1 MSRQS
6 TDKPHQAVAVVAVAV
21 VVVARARAVHVGR
34 VLAAVVGAVVL
45 IGMGVWFR
53 CPVVGDTCLG
63 LMVGGCVEAV
73 EAVAEL
79 MVVTLVN
86 KQQVELGGSKFVYTD
101 LTVLLSIGTDCTLV
115 RESFLSSAIGSTG
128 VAPS

>member
-73 EAVAEL
+73 EVVAEL

-101 LTVLLSIGTDCTLV
+101 LTVLLSI
-115 RESFLSSAIGSTG
+115 
-128 VAPS
+128 APSPLMLLQLVLSERLR